1 MKKIDENYILLGL
14 IWLLAGMAFGMYLGA
29 TNQLN
34 FANSHAH
41 ANLVGFVAST
51 LFGLIYRFFPA
62 MKSSKLAMPQFWI
75 YEIGAVLL
83 VAGKIV
89 IDDGGSDGLVK
100 FGSVVVSAGAVLMLV
115 VFVRD
120 RQPKSA

>member
-1 MKKIDENYILLGL
+1 
-14 IWLLAGMAFGMYLGA
+14 MAFGMYLGA
-29 TNQLN
+29 TGQFN

-62 MKSSKLAMPQFWI
+62 MKSSKLAAPQFWI
-75 YEIGAVLL
+75 YEIGAALL

-89 IDDGGSDGLVK
+89 VDDGGSDALVK
-100 FGSVVVSAGAVLMLV
+100 LGSVVVTTGAILMLV

>member
-1 MKKIDENYILLGL
+1 MKKIDENYILTGL
-14 IWLLAGMAFGMYLGA
+14 IWLLGGMAFGMYLGA
-29 TNQLN
+29 TGQFNL
-34 FANSHAH
+34 ANSHAH

-75 YEIGAVLL
+75 YQIGAALL

-89 IDDGGSDGLVK
+89 VDDGGADALVK
-100 FGSVVVSAGAVLMLV
+100 LGSVVVTTGAILMLV